1 MVAPLLRMT
10 ILPGCLMPAFGTSA
24 ALNLPSANAAE
35 AASSA
40 AVAISLFIGNAAERP
55 LRRYDS
61 AMRSRPLAAL
71 FFLAACTMSSPPSP
85 PPPQPA
91 AAMDASAGQIVFT
104 GGIVVAGPSQTPQ
117 KGWSVVVSGE
127 RIIAAGPANEI
138 RVSHP
143 EARVIDV
150 TGTTILPGLTDA
162 HGHLYGLGL
171 SLDTVSL
178 VGLESYEAAIARVK
192 ERAQRAQPG
201 EWILGRG
208 WDQNRWP
215 GKQFPT
221 AAPLDAAIPDHPVW
235 LRRVDGHAGV
245 ANTAAMRAAGVTAA
259 TRDPERGRIIR
270 DANGNPTGTFIDAA
284 QSLID
289 NKVPPPSPELRKAR
303 VLAAA
308 QTIAATGLTE
318 MHDAGADGA
327 TIAAVKQLID
337 EKKMPIRIYQMVSD
351 DAAMLDT
358 WFRRGPLIAY
368 GNRLTVRAVKLY
380 ADGALGSRGAALL
393 APYSDDPGNSGLLVS
408 KEEHLADVAK
418 RARNAGF
425 QVNTHAIGDRG
436 VRNVFEAYESA
447 GATAADRFRI
457 EHFQVV
463 ALSDFP
469 RLARSGI
476 IASMQPT
483 HATSDM
489 YWAEKRVG
497 PERIKGAYAWRT
509 VLDSGARLALGSDF
523 PVEAVNPFFGIYAAV
538 TRQDQKGWPAGGWYP
553 SQKLTLAEA
562 IRGFT
567 LDAAFAAFEEQSRGS
582 IEPGKLADLTI
593 VDGDLFAMPQSDLF
607 KAKVRMTVVGGE
619 VVYGPR

>member
-1 MVAPLLRMT
+1 
-10 ILPGCLMPAFGTSA
+10 
-24 ALNLPSANAAE
+24 
-35 AASSA
+35 
-40 AVAISLFIGNAAERP
+40 
-55 LRRYDS
+55 
-61 AMRSRPLAAL
+61 MRSRLLAAL

-85 PPPQPA
+85 PPAQPA
-91 AAMDASAGQIVFT
+91 SSAETVFA
-104 GGIVVAGPSQTPQ
+104 GGTVAAGPAQTPQ
-117 KGWSVVVSGE
+117 KNWSVVVSGE
-127 RIIAAGPANEI
+127 HIVAVGPADEI
-138 RVSHP
+138 RASHP
-143 EARVIDV
+143 GARVIDV
-150 TGTTILPGLTDA
+150 TGATILPGLTDA

-178 VGLESYEAAIARVK
+178 VGLDSFDAAVARVK

-221 AAPLDAAIPDHPVW
+221 AAQIDAAIPDHPVW

-259 TRDPERGRIIR
+259 TRNPEGGRIIR

-284 QSLID
+284 QALID
-289 NKVPPPSPELRKAR
+289 RKVPPPSPELRKAR

-308 QTIAATGLTE
+308 QTIAANGLTE
-318 MHDAGADGA
+318 IHDPGADPE

-337 EKKMPIRIYQMVSD
+337 EKKLPIRIYQLISD
-351 DAAMLDT
+351 DAAQEAK
-358 WFRRGPLIAY
+358 WFRSGPLMAY
-368 GNRLTVRAVKLY
+368 SNRLTVRSIKLY

-393 APYSDDPGNSGLLVS
+393 APYSDDPGNTGLLVS
-408 KEEHLADVAK
+408 TEAHLADVAK
-418 RARNAGF
+418 RARAAGF
-425 QVNTHAIGDRG
+425 QVCTHAIGDRG
-436 VRNVFEAYESA
+436 VSNVLDAYESA
-447 GATAADRFRI
+447 GVTPADRFRI

-463 ALSDFP
+463 APSDFP

-489 YWAEKRVG
+489 YWAEDRLG

-538 TRQDQKGWPAGGWYP
+538 TRQDQKGWPPGGWYP
-553 SQKLTLAEA
+553 AQKLTLAEA
-562 IRGFT
+562 VRGFT
-567 LDAAFAAFEEQSRGS
+567 LDAAFAAFEEGTRGT
-582 IEPGKLADLTI
+582 IEAGKLADLTI
-593 VDGDLFAMPQSDLF
+593 VDGDFYAAPFAGLFRT
-607 KAKVRMTVVGGE
+607 KVRMTVVGGQP
-619 VVYGPR
+619 VYTAKP